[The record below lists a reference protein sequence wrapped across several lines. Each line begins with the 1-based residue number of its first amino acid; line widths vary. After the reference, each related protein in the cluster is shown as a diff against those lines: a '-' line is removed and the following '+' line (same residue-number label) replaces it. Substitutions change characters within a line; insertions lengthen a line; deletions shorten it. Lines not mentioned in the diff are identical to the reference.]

1 MPCHATRVQCV
12 QLYDVGVRMQGGA
25 QVVQAAGTAS
35 RRYTMQ
41 EQGEASALRRELES
55 LKAQVAALSQL
66 VLGRAPVSGAE
77 MED

>member
-1 MPCHATRVQCV
+1 
-12 QLYDVGVRMQGGA
+12 
-25 QVVQAAGTAS
+25 
-35 RRYTMQ
+35 MQ